1 MTARPRTTESP
12 GRSVAERGTQQTS
25 RGKTLRRRRD
35 HVANPPSGPTRTGHR
50 CRGPVHPPE
59 ERLMALHSRSQPQ
72 RIYGFL
78 QTRPHGSPPAQPA
91 VGEPPGEL
99 RAAPLPSRRWV
110 PPVRAPGQ
118 DFHLRSHTIC
128 PAHPP
133 SLRARLRDAH
143 ALSPTHHG
151 NDVLAAIR
159 HGDRST
165 ISWLS
170 AGRPQRLENHQLI
183 PELPPDAPG
192 EGSLHAG

>member
-1 MTARPRTTESP
+1 MFGMTARPGTTESP
-12 GRSVAERGTQQTS
+12 GRSAAERGTQQTS
-25 RGKTLRRRRD
+25 RGIAQTSPR
-35 HVANPPSGPTRTGHR
+35 S
-50 CRGPVHPPE
+50 RGQSALGTDTNRASLPRASSPPE

-128 PAHPP
+128 SAHPP

-165 ISWLS
+165 ISWL
-170 AGRPQRLENHQLI
+170 
-183 PELPPDAPG
+183 
-192 EGSLHAG
+192 